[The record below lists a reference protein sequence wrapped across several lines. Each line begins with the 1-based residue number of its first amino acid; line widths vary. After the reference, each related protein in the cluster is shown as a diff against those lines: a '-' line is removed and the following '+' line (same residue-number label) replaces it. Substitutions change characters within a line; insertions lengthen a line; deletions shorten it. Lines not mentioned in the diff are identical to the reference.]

1 MRAENTRDDPKM
13 KNCQNARLSVNYDI
27 LALLLILQ
35 KMRNFVQSK
44 TTHMQTYNGT
54 SADKRKQAVLNIYE
68 AYKNTGLS
76 NRYIWKHYIY
86 PTWGISE
93 RTFYHYLKHSA

>member
-1 MRAENTRDDPKM
+1 MQTLNGKSAEVRK
-13 KNCQNARLSVNYDI
+13 KAVLSV
-27 LALLLILQ
+27 
-35 KMRNFVQSK
+35 
-44 TTHMQTYNGT
+44 
-54 SADKRKQAVLNIYE
+54 YE

-93 RTFYHYLKHSA
+93 RTFYLYLKHSA